1 MDGQF
6 ACLSHI
12 RFVLCDILFQ
22 ACCSARKVKRT
33 TLTVVFDHD
42 LSVADRE

>member
-22 ACCSARKVKRT
+22 ACSVRKVKRT